1 MDTKKLEA
9 LAAAVEY
16 GSFTRAAENLGY
28 TQSGLTHMMNSLE
41 KDIGFPVLLRGRQGV
56 RLTPAGERIFPLI
69 RNLLVADEALG
80 REIGRINTNREET
93 VRIAAYSSIAI
104 HWLPEVIQQFRHNHP
119 GVDVEIRMG
128 NIEDVFRWVSED
140 KMDLGFASRQ
150 EGMTLEWVRL
160 RDDPLLAILPPDYD
174 LDGRHSFP
182 VEGFSGEE
190 FLMPSLGF
198 HQDILRVMRGGG
210 AEPVYRSPQVSD
222 NVIISMVEHGLG
234 LSILSELVLR
244 GRQDDVLAVPLDP
257 PAVREIGVAMRSRKE
272 MPLMVRRFL
281 NEARDMIKP
290 CKQRRIYADI

>member
-80 REIGRINTNREET
+80 REIGRINTNREPHLI
-93 VRIAAYSSIAI
+93 VLVLRQRRQQ
-104 HWLPEVIQQFRHNHP
+104 VIQQFRHNHP

-128 NIEDVFRWVSED
+128 NIEDVFHWVSED

-244 GRQDDVLAVPLDP
+244 GRQDDMLAVPLDP

-281 NEARDMIKP
+281 NEARDMIETL
-290 CKQRRIYADI
+290 

>member
-1 MDTKKLEA
+1 
-9 LAAAVEY
+9 
-16 GSFTRAAENLGY
+16 
-28 TQSGLTHMMNSLE
+28 
-41 KDIGFPVLLRGRQGV
+41 
-56 RLTPAGERIFPLI
+56 
-69 RNLLVADEALG
+69 
-80 REIGRINTNREET
+80 
-93 VRIAAYSSIAI
+93 
-104 HWLPEVIQQFRHNHP
+104 
-119 GVDVEIRMG
+119 
-128 NIEDVFRWVSED
+128 
-140 KMDLGFASRQ
+140 
-150 EGMTLEWVRL
+150 MTLEWVRL

-281 NEARDMIKP
+281 NEARDMIETL
-290 CKQRRIYADI
+290 

>member
-1 MDTKKLEA
+1 
-9 LAAAVEY
+9 
-16 GSFTRAAENLGY
+16 
-28 TQSGLTHMMNSLE
+28 MMNSLE

-281 NEARDMIKP
+281 NEARDMIETL
-290 CKQRRIYADI
+290 

>member
-1 MDTKKLEA
+1 MIWEVNLELGRPSADEA
-9 LAAAVEY
+9 LRRLEHELAAKRHLRAKAMKIIHGY
-16 GSFTRAAENLGY
+16 GSSGKGGRIRTASRKYLRAAQEQGRIY
-28 TQSGLTHMMNSLE
+28 A
-41 KDIGFPVLLRGRQGV
+41 VLPGE
-56 RLTPAGERIFPLI
+56 RLTIF
-69 RNLLVADEALG
+69 DEALG

-93 VRIAAYSSIAI
+93 VCIAAYSSIAI

-174 LDGRHSFP
+174 LDGRRSFP

-281 NEARDMIKP
+281 NEARDMIETL
-290 CKQRRIYADI
+290 

>member
-69 RNLLVADEALG
+69 RNLLDADEALG

-140 KMDLGFASRQ
+140 KMNLGFASRQ

-234 LSILSELVLR
+234 LSILDGRTTCWPCRSTRPPCARSAWRCDR
-244 GRQDDVLAVPLDP
+244 GRKC
-257 PAVREIGVAMRSRKE
+257 RSWC
-272 MPLMVRRFL
+272 
-281 NEARDMIKP
+281 A
-290 CKQRRIYADI
+290 AS

>member
-1 MDTKKLEA
+1 MDTKKLAA
-9 LAAAVEY
+9 LAAAVRL
-16 GSFTRAAENLGY
+16 GSFTRAAEELGY

-41 KDIGFPVLLRGRQGV
+41 KDVGFPLLVRGRTGV
-56 RLTPAGERIFPLI
+56 RLTPAGQRIFPLVQACL
-69 RNLLVADEALG
+69 NGAKTLE
-80 REIGRINTNREET
+80 REILLINTQQEES
-93 VRIAAYSSIAI
+93 VRVAAYDSIAR

-281 NEARDMIKP
+281 NEARDMIETL
-290 CKQRRIYADI
+290 

>member
-69 RNLLVADEALG
+69 RNLLDADEALG

-119 GVDVEIRMG
+119 GVDWRSGWATSRMYSAG
-128 NIEDVFRWVSED
+128 S
-140 KMDLGFASRQ
+140 
-150 EGMTLEWVRL
+150 VRIKWIW
-160 RDDPLLAILPPDYD
+160 ALPAD
-174 LDGRHSFP
+174 
-182 VEGFSGEE
+182 
-190 FLMPSLGF
+190 
-198 HQDILRVMRGGG
+198 
-210 AEPVYRSPQVSD
+210 
-222 NVIISMVEHGLG
+222 
-234 LSILSELVLR
+234 
-244 GRQDDVLAVPLDP
+244 
-257 PAVREIGVAMRSRKE
+257 
-272 MPLMVRRFL
+272 RR
-281 NEARDMIKP
+281 A
-290 CKQRRIYADI
+290 

>member
-1 MDTKKLEA
+1 MH
-9 LAAAVEY
+9 
-16 GSFTRAAENLGY
+16 G

-69 RNLLVADEALG
+69 RNLLDADEALG

-93 VRIAAYSSIAI
+93 VCIAAYSSIAI

-174 LDGRHSFP
+174 LDGRRSFP

-281 NEARDMIKP
+281 NEARDMIETL
-290 CKQRRIYADI
+290 

>member
-104 HWLPEVIQQFRHNHP
+104 HWAA
-119 GVDVEIRMG
+119 GG
-128 NIEDVFRWVSED
+128 
-140 KMDLGFASRQ
+140 
-150 EGMTLEWVRL
+150 
-160 RDDPLLAILPPDYD
+160 DP
-174 LDGRHSFP
+174 
-182 VEGFSGEE
+182 
-190 FLMPSLGF
+190 
-198 HQDILRVMRGGG
+198 
-210 AEPVYRSPQVSD
+210 
-222 NVIISMVEHGLG
+222 
-234 LSILSELVLR
+234 
-244 GRQDDVLAVPLDP
+244 AVPPQPPRRGCGDP
-257 PAVREIGVAMRSRKE
+257 DGQHRGCI
-272 MPLMVRRFL
+272 PLG
-281 NEARDMIKP
+281 
-290 CKQRRIYADI
+290 Q

>member
-56 RLTPAGERIFPLI
+56 RLTPAGERLTPAGERIFPLI

-281 NEARDMIKP
+281 NEARDMIETL
-290 CKQRRIYADI
+290 

>member
-69 RNLLVADEALG
+69 RNLLDADEALG

-272 MPLMVRRFL
+272 MPRSWC
-281 NEARDMIKP
+281 A
-290 CKQRRIYADI
+290 AS

>member
-69 RNLLVADEALG
+69 RNLLDADEALG

-150 EGMTLEWVRL
+150 EGMTLPAR
-160 RDDPLLAILPPDYD
+160 RPAAGDSA
-174 LDGRHSFP
+174 
-182 VEGFSGEE
+182 
-190 FLMPSLGF
+190 
-198 HQDILRVMRGGG
+198 
-210 AEPVYRSPQVSD
+210 A
-222 NVIISMVEHGLG
+222 GL
-234 LSILSELVLR
+234 
-244 GRQDDVLAVPLDP
+244 
-257 PAVREIGVAMRSRKE
+257 
-272 MPLMVRRFL
+272 
-281 NEARDMIKP
+281 
-290 CKQRRIYADI
+290 

>member
-69 RNLLVADEALG
+69 RNLLDADEALG

-93 VRIAAYSSIAI
+93 VR
-104 HWLPEVIQQFRHNHP
+104 
-119 GVDVEIRMG
+119 
-128 NIEDVFRWVSED
+128 
-140 KMDLGFASRQ
+140 
-150 EGMTLEWVRL
+150 L

-174 LDGRHSFP
+174 LDGRRSFP

-281 NEARDMIKP
+281 NEARDMIETL
-290 CKQRRIYADI
+290 

>member
-69 RNLLVADEALG
+69 RNLLDADEALG

-210 AEPVYRSPQVSD
+210 AEPVYRSPQVSET
-222 NVIISMVEHGLG
+222 SSSPWSSTAWG
-234 LSILSELVLR
+234 
-244 GRQDDVLAVPLDP
+244 
-257 PAVREIGVAMRSRKE
+257 
-272 MPLMVRRFL
+272 
-281 NEARDMIKP
+281 
-290 CKQRRIYADI
+290 

>member
-9 LAAAVEY
+9 LAAAVEH
-16 GSFTRAAENLGY
+16 GSFTRAAEALGY
-28 TQSGLTHMMNSLE
+28 TQSGMTHMMNSLE
-41 KDIGFPVLLRGRQGV
+41 RDIGFPVLLRGRAGV
-56 RLTPAGERIFPLI
+56 RLTPAGERIYPLV
-69 RNLLVADEALG
+69 RQVLSASQALD
-80 REIGRINTNREET
+80 REIALINSHKEDTIRVT
-93 VRIAAYSSIAI
+93 AYSSIAM

-210 AEPVYRSPQVSD
+210 AEPVYRSPQVPTTS
-222 NVIISMVEHGLG
+222 SSPWSSTAWG
-234 LSILSELVLR
+234 
-244 GRQDDVLAVPLDP
+244 
-257 PAVREIGVAMRSRKE
+257 
-272 MPLMVRRFL
+272 
-281 NEARDMIKP
+281 
-290 CKQRRIYADI
+290 